1 MNRWVVLA
9 AVGGSYA
16 AVRSAALDAPAEPAV
31 IAAGLHKEALRGW
44 EYRPVGSI
52 KSKTPLAELGLLGV
66 SGESIT

>member
-9 AVGGSYA
+9 AIGGSYA
-16 AVRSAALDAPAEPAV
+16 AVRSAALDAAEPAI
-31 IAAGLHKEALRGW
+31 IAAGLRKEALRDW

-66 SGESIT
+66 SGEGIT